1 MLAWQLLAADAL
13 ADGRLV
19 APFGL
24 RATSGIGYWLVTS
37 QSRREP
43 RKVTQFKT
51 WLREEIDATAR
62 QFAPLG
68 GAVK

>member
-19 APFGL
+19 APFGV

-37 QSRREP
+37 ESRREP

-51 WLREEIDATAR
+51 WIREEIDATVR
-62 QFAPLG
+62 QLG
-68 GAVK
+68 HLVCAVK